1 MLSFHALP
9 YSRRLWGRKL
19 SWISRFCGY
28 FVKVFSNLGTWDY
41 LATPASISQ
50 SISHKNFP
58 PICES
63 LPYESFLLYGILQ
76 GFYSP
81 TCYTAQ
87 CLGCYLEIFLNFYNN
102 SFLTQPNNSTFQQSI
117 YGTGI
122 TSASFVQPFSR
133 YLHFVCCCTSLFSS
147 VWSLLLPNN
156 QWHFT
161 WNHVHRL
168 PNASADFQCMLSYF
182 PVTCVHIRM
191 YYICIHP

>member
-1 MLSFHALP
+1 MPSFHALP
-9 YSRRLWGRKL
+9 YSGRLEGENFREFQGFVA
-19 SWISRFCGY
+19 ISR
-28 FVKVFSNLGTWDY
+28 KFSQNLGTWDY

-50 SISHKNFP
+50 SISHKKFP

-63 LPYESFLLYGILQ
+63 LPYKSFLLYGILQ

-87 CLGCYLEIFLNFYNN
+87 CLGSYLEIFLNFYNN

-161 WNHVHRL
+161 WNHGL

-182 PVTCVHIRM
+182 PVTCVHI
-191 YYICIHP
+191 CITYVYTPKL